1 MITLEEYKKT
11 LTILFI
17 EDDQIFTK
25 KIKTILE
32 KFFKSVLI
40 ANDGEEALK
49 LFKTDNINL
58 IISDIN
64 MPNMNGLEFLKKLRA
79 INNDISFIFM
89 TARNESNIML
99 QAIQLSISNYIL
111 KPINLNDFLLII
123 NKIIEKDYKN
133 FILKEKSYTIK
144 LDNDFSW
151 DKQTKVLQKN
161 NISIKLTKNELMLL
175 DLLLTSNNKIF
186 TSSEIISHIWN
197 EEYEEKDYISNLK
210 NMISRLR
217 NKIPQINIVSVYGLG
232 YKINIIK

>member
-144 LDNDFSW
+144 LDDDFSW

-197 EEYEEKDYISNLK
+197 EEYEEKD
-210 NMISRLR
+210 
-217 NKIPQINIVSVYGLG
+217 
-232 YKINIIK
+232 

>member
-99 QAIQLSISNYIL
+99 QAIQLTISNYIL
-111 KPINLNDFLLII
+111 KPINLNDFLFII
-123 NKIIEKDYKN
+123 NKTIEKDYKN
-133 FILKEKSYTIK
+133 FILKEKSYTI
-144 LDNDFSW
+144 
-151 DKQTKVLQKN
+151 
-161 NISIKLTKNELMLL
+161 KNELMLL

>member
-99 QAIQLSISNYIL
+99 QAIQLTISNYIL

-123 NKIIEKDYKN
+123 NKTIEKDYKN

-144 LDNDFSW
+144 LDDDFSW
-151 DKQTKVLQKN
+151 DNQTKVLQKN
-161 NISIKLTKNELMLL
+161 NISIKLT
-175 DLLLTSNNKIF
+175 
-186 TSSEIISHIWN
+186 
-197 EEYEEKDYISNLK
+197 
-210 NMISRLR
+210 
-217 NKIPQINIVSVYGLG
+217 
-232 YKINIIK
+232 

>member
-99 QAIQLSISNYIL
+99 QAIQLTISNYIL
-111 KPINLNDFLLII
+111 KPINLNDFLFRAAC
-123 NKIIEKDYKN
+123 K
-133 FILKEKSYTIK
+133 FHHHK
-144 LDNDFSW
+144 L
-151 DKQTKVLQKN
+151 V
-161 NISIKLTKNELMLL
+161 
-175 DLLLTSNNKIF
+175 
-186 TSSEIISHIWN
+186 
-197 EEYEEKDYISNLK
+197 NL
-210 NMISRLR
+210 
-217 NKIPQINIVSVYGLG
+217 
-232 YKINIIK
+232 

>member
-99 QAIQLSISNYIL
+99 QAIQLTISNYIL
-111 KPINLNDFLLII
+111 KPINLEF
-123 NKIIEKDYKN
+123 
-133 FILKEKSYTIK
+133 F
-144 LDNDFSW
+144 
-151 DKQTKVLQKN
+151 
-161 NISIKLTKNELMLL
+161 
-175 DLLLTSNNKIF
+175 
-186 TSSEIISHIWN
+186 
-197 EEYEEKDYISNLK
+197 
-210 NMISRLR
+210 
-217 NKIPQINIVSVYGLG
+217 G
-232 YKINIIK
+232 